1 MASSEQQPLIKRL
14 HGSPA
19 TQRVLFVLALLYVL
33 SPVDAIPDV
42 APLVGWM
49 DDAGIILA
57 EIVQFVFYLK
67 NKRESVQTV
76 INKASDG
83 NTEVK

>member
-1 MASSEQQPLIKRL
+1 MASPEQQPLIKRL

-19 TQRVLFVLALLYVL
+19 TQKILFALVLFYVL

-42 APLVGWM
+42 TPLIGWM

-57 EIVQFVFYLK
+57 EVVQFLFYLK

-76 INKASDG
+76 MNKASDG